1 MQAANYL
8 DIKNMLDLTCQSV
21 ANIMRGMT
29 PDEIRKTFNIK
40 NDFSPKEEEEIR
52 RKIIGH
58 SNDRDIESGGGKKTY
73 IFLCF
78 YAIVYWF
85 VVIENLF

>member
-29 PDEIRKTFNIK
+29 PEEIRKNFNIK

-52 RKIIGH
+52 R
-58 SNDRDIESGGGKKTY
+58 
-73 IFLCF
+73 
-78 YAIVYWF
+78 
-85 VVIENLF
+85 ENHWAFE